1 VKLTPQAF
9 TPLRVDDSIG
19 GRATTQVVE
28 MFSMVRRSLLSTV
41 ARRNRCALV
50 QDIKAFTDKPVR
62 CVIDSHFRHDHLF
75 GNQNVYGS
83 ISAVR
88 HFFRVLHPEASPWAH
103 VSGVSGSGRVPQAQR
118 VRHGAITSEF
128 FPVTV

>member
-1 VKLTPQAF
+1 
-9 TPLRVDDSIG
+9 
-19 GRATTQVVE
+19 
-28 MFSMVRRSLLSTV
+28 
-41 ARRNRCALV
+41 
-50 QDIKAFTDKPVR
+50 
-62 CVIDSHFRHDHLF
+62 
-75 GNQNVYGS
+75 VYGS

-128 FPVTV
+128 FPVTVRGNSSRFRDVAGQIR